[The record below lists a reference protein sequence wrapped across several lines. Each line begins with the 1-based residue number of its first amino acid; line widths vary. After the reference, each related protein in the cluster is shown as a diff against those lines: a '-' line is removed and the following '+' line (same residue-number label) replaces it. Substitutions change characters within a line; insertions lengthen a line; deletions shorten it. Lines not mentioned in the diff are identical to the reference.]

1 MNTSPRLV
9 EDLAKSFNRSGAA
22 TSRHRLPVGTQTLR
36 AADLAGKVAVTNL
49 TFNLEPDAS
58 PPVLWLVWPREG
70 MKICAETLTLKGSL
84 DDVSASVVLS
94 LPDLSGVTNHY
105 AGVVGRD
112 GQFWVEAVPLVEG
125 TNDLVL
131 TATDVWGNVMTTNV
145 AVVKTSFPLTLD
157 PVPVGQ
163 LHQRFVAVTGTIGD
177 PNYSVW
183 VNGRQAVVAANTWS
197 ASQVPV
203 TPGGVAWF
211 EVTAYP
217 PGENPQ
223 PDPEEPTRNPVTPNS
238 IATENNT
245 DKPCRSEVVKDFQGW
260 YSREEG
266 VYVFPAGPEEWT
278 ADLHYTH
285 DWHTGQP
292 AYGRE
297 GDYRWNSVSGGSGCS
312 KHFTWPPSEWP
323 MLNPGSW
330 EGDCYPGS
338 GEWGAPTIAG
348 EHCAVEVKE
357 ATMWT
362 DGIGLRD
369 YVRHAQTQ
377 LRVYTGGKPVPKR
390 RSLFVFSASASTIF
404 FKQAT
409 PPYNT
414 PWLRDWQRPIPPQ
427 DIVLGDLG
435 PVGSDHRLYKALPDG
450 ETHDVTPQVK
460 NKEFYWFGTEMTP
473 QKHKIFI
480 AANGYLLDPE
490 RVRPEAKYCVGMKIN
505 LAPVIVPAVDG
516 IQEKQVSWTLAKR
529 FINAFRVWKPNQ
541 EGPPWDESC
550 YDSAWGLTDSRVDPE
565 WLHREQTRA
574 WWLTGGLEYATKPI
588 TVGLHIKFENG
599 QEVGFNLKG

>member
-1 MNTSPRLV
+1 MRGHPATILTSSR
-9 EDLAKSFNRSGAA
+9 GA
-22 TSRHRLPVGTQTLR
+22 
-36 AADLAGKVAVTNL
+36 
-49 TFNLEPDAS
+49 
-58 PPVLWLVWPREG
+58 
-70 MKICAETLTLKGSL
+70 
-84 DDVSASVVLS
+84 
-94 LPDLSGVTNHY
+94 
-105 AGVVGRD
+105 
-112 GQFWVEAVPLVEG
+112 
-125 TNDLVL
+125 
-131 TATDVWGNVMTTNV
+131 
-145 AVVKTSFPLTLD
+145 
-157 PVPVGQ
+157 
-163 LHQRFVAVTGTIGD
+163 
-177 PNYSVW
+177 
-183 VNGRQAVVAANTWS
+183 
-197 ASQVPV
+197 
-203 TPGGVAWF
+203 AWF

-266 VYVFPAGPEEWT
+266 VYVFPSGPEEWT

-338 GEWGAPTIAG
+338 GEWGAPAIAG

-550 YDSAWGLTDSRVDPE
+550 YDSAWGLTDFRVDPE

-574 WWLTGGLEYATKPI
+574 WWLTGGLEYETKPI

-599 QEVGFNLKG
+599 QEVGFNLKGLLDMHQPSVEWVPEMYEPGVPHGRKYATLLQVKVGDFNSEDDRLQLGADSKSLFRGSFGCTQLIIRDSAPESWSDWRLDNTFPYISSTYNFGLNEKYGVATFVFGDGPDIPWGGYVADLFEQYFQFRPDTPGSIWVTLGKANWDWRARIVDSTTNPEGWDWASPPSFYHSQSIAPSAELPEWRERKLNLP